1 MIIVASTIASSSI
14 ASTGKGAMIAVA
26 ASRVASSV
34 SVVTGAGAGGGG
46 GRRVVAFSN
55 NRSRRHRATTPPPIT
70 TRMRIATMM
79 AVPLG
84 HHPRRLSSFP
94 SSRDAL
100 SSRSSSSCA
109 GTTTTTTMAMGG
121 VDGEVES
128 TISATSSP
136 STASPDDDADGLL
149 TDLSIAKGRWQNPRS
164 RWARRRHRKRME
176 RLNGVDGA
184 GGNNGDDDGAGVSSL
199 DWETFE
205 FGTSPKMDRRFDDA
219 SENGPSPSDVTGI
232 PNEVLSAIPSRSITY
247 QSYVAHETDVD
258 DITSAKS
265 IESKLELYSLDP
277 DLVRRAI
284 GVLSPYVQ
292 HRRLERIDDVLSMR
306 TRHAR
311 FLFEN
316 PSNPSNVYACLRTL
330 DSFGIQYVDVVVTSS
345 AYEGKAAMNQKR
357 GMRTAMGSASWM
369 TVRQFGSIHEAVRR
383 LREEEGGCLI
393 YASDLNPNARD
404 VRDLAWDVDYD
415 DDDDDDDDVVYDGGI
430 GNAGSGRRGGQRPIC
445 IVMGNEE
452 RGISDEMRSLAD
464 ETFYLPMCGFAESF
478 NLSVAT
484 AITLAYMKAASGRGG
499 DGVTTGDNAASTIDP
514 GYGIIRGPLRPGDL
528 DPHEVQ
534 CLKLRGVLNSL
545 AQKRLGKI
553 LLDKE
558 GITLPK
564 SLYKD

>member
-1 MIIVASTIASSSI
+1 ME
-14 ASTGKGAMIAVA
+14 KLN
-26 ASRVASSV
+26 
-34 SVVTGAGAGGGG
+34 GAGGAGTNGDDGDGGEGG
-46 GRRVVAFSN
+46 G
-55 NRSRRHRATTPPPIT
+55 
-70 TRMRIATMM
+70 
-79 AVPLG
+79 
-84 HHPRRLSSFP
+84 SST
-94 SSRDAL
+94 
-100 SSRSSSSCA
+100 SSSS
-109 GTTTTTTMAMGG
+109 
-121 VDGEVES
+121 S
-128 TISATSSP
+128 
-136 STASPDDDADGLL
+136 
-149 TDLSIAKGRWQNPRS
+149 
-164 RWARRRHRKRME
+164 
-176 RLNGVDGA
+176 
-184 GGNNGDDDGAGVSSL
+184 SSL

-205 FGTSPKMDRRFDDA
+205 FGTSPKMDRRFDDE
-219 SENGPSPSDVTGI
+219 STEINGPRSCDVIGI
-232 PNEVLSAIPSRSITY
+232 PNGMLNAIPSNSITY
-247 QSYVAHETDVD
+247 RSYVRHESDVD
-258 DITSAKS
+258 DMTSAKS
-265 IESKLELYSLDP
+265 IESHAILRELDP
-277 DLVRRAI
+277 TVVRRAI
-284 GVLSPYVQ
+284 DVLSPYVQ
-292 HRRLERIDDVLSMR
+292 PRRLARIDDVLGQR

-316 PSNPSNVYACLRTL
+316 PANPSNVYACLRTL
-330 DSFGIQYVDVVVTSS
+330 DSFGIQYVDVVITSS
-345 AYEGKAAMNQKR
+345 VYEGKAAMNQKR

-369 TVRQFGSIHEAVRR
+369 TVRQFGNVGEAVRR

-415 DDDDDDDDVVYDGGI
+415 DVVTDGGI
-430 GNAGSGRRGGQRPIC
+430 GNADGDGRRGDQRPIC

-499 DGVTTGDNAASTIDP
+499 DGMTTGDGAAATADP
-514 GYGIIRGPLRPGDL
+514 ADGMIRGPLRPGDL

-558 GITLPK
+558 GIELPK